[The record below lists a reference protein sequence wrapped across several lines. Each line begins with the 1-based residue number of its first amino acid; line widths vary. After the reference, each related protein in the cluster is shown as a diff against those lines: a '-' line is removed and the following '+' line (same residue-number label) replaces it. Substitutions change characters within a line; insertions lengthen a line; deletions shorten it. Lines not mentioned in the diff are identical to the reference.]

1 MKEEELHTLMNN
13 KVTEGKEHKI
23 AYSEIQ
29 ELIASQKLFDEQ
41 KREIKLLN
49 TIIRNQDKDIE
60 KLKKNLAKKQKTS
73 FLKGLGQDKI
83 LKARENLREL
93 YKKYVKELYDIT
105 TKIDKFLEEIQ
116 KGNEE

>member
-1 MKEEELHTLMNN
+1 M
-13 KVTEGKEHKI
+13 TEI
-23 AYSEIQ
+23 S
-29 ELIASQKLFDEQ
+29 
-41 KREIKLLN
+41 
-49 TIIRNQDKDIE
+49 
-60 KLKKNLAKKQKTS
+60 
-73 FLKGLGQDKI
+73 DKI